1 MDSAGEASV
10 RVWGDLSA
18 RERDALVA
26 EHVMGY
32 RFWLE
37 QRGEYTLAVC
47 VPAGA
52 REPWMGSRDW
62 ALRAGRYV
70 ETTAADAVARG
81 FFGDGPPRFTTDI
94 AAAFRVVDR
103 MRGIGWLR
111 SAWWRRHAGGRC
123 VQITSRADGWHVAIY
138 PLDGSPDP
146 ASASGP
152 LPEAIC
158 HAAVR
163 ACGVDV

>member
-1 MDSAGEASV
+1 MWDAVDAGGCMSAETSV
-10 RVWGDLSA
+10 RAWGDLSA
-18 RERDALVA
+18 RERDALIA

-62 ALRAGRYV
+62 ALRADRYV
-70 ETTAADAVARG
+70 ETTAADAVAKG

-94 AAAFRVVDR
+94 AAAFRVVEK
-103 MRGIGWLR
+103 
-111 SAWWRRHAGGRC
+111 ARHGRC

-138 PLDGSPDP
+138 PLDGSLDP